1 MEIQIDKGLLVV
13 NQVQTTIDY
22 CNVVERN
29 EKIENDKTYKRV
41 SQYNTLDS
49 STSTFWYDEYGSLL
63 SKEKQEKLELMYL
76 SRKKIT
82 M

>member
-41 SQYNTLDS
+41 SQYNTLDA
-49 STSTFWYDEYGSLL
+49 STNTYWYDEYGSLL
-63 SKEKQEKLELMYL
+63 SNEKQQTLEKMYL
-76 SRKKIT
+76 GRKRIT